1 MHATMCPVRQH
12 LLQQHVYSH
21 QHTKCLLKT
30 VTVRVVVSKASGHLF
45 LYLEHQAN
53 KFLHRAFPTHVVCVQ
68 ASQLSETLST
78 CRFAQRMMQV
88 TVDAQ
93 KNIGGMSSVHGN
105 LFKLD
110 PVMQQYLEVSH

>member
-1 MHATMCPVRQH
+1 MKQP
-12 LLQQHVYSH
+12 
-21 QHTKCLLKT
+21 
-30 VTVRVVVSKASGHLF
+30 
-45 LYLEHQAN
+45 
-53 KFLHRAFPTHVVCVQ
+53 CVQ

-93 KNIGGMSSVHGN
+93 KNKGGMSSVHGN

-110 PVMQQYLEVSH
+110 PVMQQYLEVSHQRAIMTVV

>member
-1 MHATMCPVRQH
+1 MT
-12 LLQQHVYSH
+12 
-21 QHTKCLLKT
+21 
-30 VTVRVVVSKASGHLF
+30 SK
-45 LYLEHQAN
+45 
-53 KFLHRAFPTHVVCVQ
+53 CVQ

-93 KNIGGMSSVHGN
+93 KNKGGMSSVHGN

-110 PVMQQYLEVSH
+110 PVMQQYLEVSPNVQAQCLLYRMDSFCWHTPS